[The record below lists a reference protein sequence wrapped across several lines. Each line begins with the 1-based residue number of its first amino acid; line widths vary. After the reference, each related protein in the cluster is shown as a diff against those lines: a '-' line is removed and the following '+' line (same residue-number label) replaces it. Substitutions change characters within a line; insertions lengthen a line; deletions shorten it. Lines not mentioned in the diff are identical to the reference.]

1 METKINSNELEQM
14 RSQYDTLKRKLDSQK
29 IVDDQIIRS
38 AMKQKMSWIHRY
50 VWLQLVV
57 LFPLVCLLWLALVP
71 SFHLSWAF
79 YVFMVLTMGVSS
91 VFDFLINK
99 MSDSDWKHENLVETG
114 KKLARMNRLRIKEIW
129 TSTLMILVFI
139 TWFFMEIWDMSED
152 RGEVAVVATGAAIGA
167 IVGLIIEY
175 RLFSKMQRTNR
186 EIIRQIKEITTD
198 TDQET
203 NV

>member
-1 METKINSNELEQM
+1 
-14 RSQYDTLKRKLDSQK
+14 
-29 IVDDQIIRS
+29 
-38 AMKQKMSWIHRY
+38 
-50 VWLQLVV
+50 
-57 LFPLVCLLWLALVP
+57 
-71 SFHLSWAF
+71 
-79 YVFMVLTMGVSS
+79 
-91 VFDFLINK
+91 VFDYLINK

-129 TSTLMILVFI
+129 TSTLMILVFV

-167 IVGLIIEY
+167 IVGLIIGY